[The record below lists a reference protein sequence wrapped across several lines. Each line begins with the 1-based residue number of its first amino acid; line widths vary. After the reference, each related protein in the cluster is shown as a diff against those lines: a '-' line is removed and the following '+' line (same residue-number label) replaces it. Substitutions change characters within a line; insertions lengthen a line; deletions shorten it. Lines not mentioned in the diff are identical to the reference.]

1 MTPSPARTAL
11 PALLLLV
18 ALAAPAV
25 RAQPDPTAAEGPP
38 VLPAIGP
45 DSTIPVLAPDVPDP
59 RSGDTGASGDKPAPG
74 SSSGPS
80 AFGVPGA
87 PGGGAGGPGGG
98 LAALFSPVVGRAQPR
113 AFLGF
118 GESFD
123 EPVRGQ
129 NTRLGFSREEAACS
143 GPVWQDEA
151 DEWTASANL
160 REEALRTGGAVLP
173 ATGQPLPHDLWDVRL
188 ATGYRHLFDNGWIAG
203 VNVNVGSA
211 SDQPFHGLAEMTAGV
226 NASLRLPSGER
237 NAWLFTLNYSATSEI
252 PIPIPGVAYL
262 LNPSDCFQAVL
273 GFPFASVNYRPTDDL
288 ALSVSYALLTNVNA
302 RATYRVAPWLRVYT
316 AFNVENESYFPV
328 GRPDDRD
335 RLFYY
340 DDKVSAGVQC
350 GLGPNWSLDVSS
362 GYVFD
367 RYYFEGRSLS
377 DRNANRIDVG
387 DGPFAGASLQLHF

>member
-1 MTPSPARTAL
+1 MPLSPPCTAL
-11 PALLLLV
+11 AGALLLV
-18 ALAAPAV
+18 TIAAPGV
-25 RAQPDPTAAEGPP
+25 RAQPAPAVPEGPP
-38 VLPAIGP
+38 VPPEIAP
-45 DSTIPVLAPDVPDP
+45 DTTVPVFAPDVPDTLP
-59 RSGDTGASGDKPAPG
+59 AQAAPPAGRPAPG
-74 SSSGPS
+74 ANGGPS

-113 AFLGF
+113 ASLGF

-129 NTRLGFSREEAACS
+129 NTRLGISREEVACT
-143 GPVWQDEA
+143 GPVWQDDA

-160 REEALRTGGAVLP
+160 REEAIRTGGAVLP

-188 ATGYRHLFDNGWIAG
+188 GTGYRRLFDNGWIAG

-226 NASLRLPSGER
+226 NASLRVPSVER

-252 PIPIPGVAYL
+252 PFPIPGVAYL
-262 LNPSDCFQAVL
+262 LNPSDRFQAVL
-273 GFPFASVNYRPTDDL
+273 GFPFASVNCRPTDDL
-288 ALSVSYALLTNVNA
+288 TLSVSYALLTNVNA

-350 GLGPNWSLDVSS
+350 GLGPNWSLDVSG
-362 GYVFD
+362 GYLFD
-367 RYYFEGRSLS
+367 RYFFEGRSRS
-377 DRNANRIDVG
+377 DSNANRIDVG